1 MSEDE
6 EKHEPVVL
14 KYPIL
19 ADDFDMN
26 YEVLEIIKETEK
38 VSHLIIE
45 DLEYGDLYYLKRM
58 ILPDDQNFKHLR
70 QYYKVLEEFSQ
81 STFAHDDMI
90 KLWSYAEFFIKAE
103 EKYESLVFYEWGEPD
118 CIDLE
123 KLTTIQTLKFLKNIA
138 EILESTFKI
147 TKLTHSNITLDNIIL
162 VGKKQLK
169 LAGWRPFSI
178 SSGVD
183 DDYSPWSSYINKNYG
198 RVRLDICQVGLLWFE
213 LLQFDMQ
220 IIKDDEKMVFPKF
233 ISIIHKKLEESDN
246 VIGGKLL
253 QKIFNFEIVEF
264 PYSELKHSF
273 DELVVEVE
281 GQRIKNEEESR
292 KSLAKETA
300 QESIFTKN
308 RDISLDNV
316 KTMNK
321 NRSLKFLMRK
331 QVLFMSH

>member
-1 MSEDE
+1 
-6 EKHEPVVL
+6 
-14 KYPIL
+14 
-19 ADDFDMN
+19 
-26 YEVLEIIKETEK
+26 
-38 VSHLIIE
+38 
-45 DLEYGDLYYLKRM
+45 
-58 ILPDDQNFKHLR
+58 
-70 QYYKVLEEFSQ
+70 
-81 STFAHDDMI
+81 
-90 KLWSYAEFFIKAE
+90 
-103 EKYESLVFYEWGEPD
+103 
-118 CIDLE
+118 
-123 KLTTIQTLKFLKNIA
+123 
-138 EILESTFKI
+138 
-147 TKLTHSNITLDNIIL
+147 
-162 VGKKQLK
+162 
-169 LAGWRPFSI
+169 
-178 SSGVD
+178 VD